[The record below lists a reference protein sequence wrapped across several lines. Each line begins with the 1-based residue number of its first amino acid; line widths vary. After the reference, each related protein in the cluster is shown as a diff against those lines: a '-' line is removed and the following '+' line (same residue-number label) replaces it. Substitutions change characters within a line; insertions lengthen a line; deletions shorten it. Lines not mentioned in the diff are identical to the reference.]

1 MHAGSDGWGALKEWD
16 CHAHLIPL
24 ARRTDTALNRAAP
37 DKGQSAFLSSMNL
50 HLSPSERISELS
62 RLVNTMEK
70 IAPPEFSIRIFGSVY
85 ASRSQIISLRTDA
98 SCLLTRSVFPAL

>member
-37 DKGQSAFLSSMNL
+37 DKSQSAFLSSMNL
-50 HLSPSERISELS
+50 HLSPSERISPNRCVLF
-62 RLVNTMEK
+62 VNAIGVPCPSVTSQD
-70 IAPPEFSIRIFGSVY
+70 IPNSATHFRRILFSAHGLGDSDSS
-85 ASRSQIISLRTDA
+85 AG
-98 SCLLTRSVFPAL
+98 